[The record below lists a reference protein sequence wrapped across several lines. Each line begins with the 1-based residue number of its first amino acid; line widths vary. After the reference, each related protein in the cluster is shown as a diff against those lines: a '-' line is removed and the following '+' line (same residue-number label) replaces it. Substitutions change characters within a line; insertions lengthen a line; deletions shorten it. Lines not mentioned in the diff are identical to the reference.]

1 MKYVKISRSDVSG
14 SYTQQINEIEQAVNG
29 EFDDIRDMEVGTKV
43 ILEVVEMTE
52 EEYNNLPEFMGW

>member
-1 MKYVKISRSDVSG
+1 MKYVQINRSDVSD
-14 SYTQQINEIEQAVNG
+14 SYTQPINEIEQAING
-29 EFDDIRDMEVGTKV
+29 EFDDIRDMEVGTRV